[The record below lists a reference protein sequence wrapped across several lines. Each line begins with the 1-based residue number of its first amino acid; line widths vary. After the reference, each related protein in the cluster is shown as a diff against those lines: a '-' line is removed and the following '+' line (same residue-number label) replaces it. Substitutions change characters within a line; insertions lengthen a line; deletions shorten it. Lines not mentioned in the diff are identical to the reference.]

1 MPQLPSRDPFCPN
14 SPWSTVSSGPFEY
27 CQPVIPV
34 AHGALTPL
42 VHASAML
49 LVPATMGFSTVLC
62 LARAPSPFTLVAIH
76 EYLGRTT
83 YFDRLW
89 LLVTLGWIG
98 GAVVQGHAALTL
110 AVGAAALAM
119 AGVHVWLT
127 GPMRRALSPVVEAIL
142 RAGPV
147 TTVSKDGLLVAQRRT
162 PDGFHVPAVESAVRA
177 LGCLLL
183 ACIGL
188 FVSVALVGDRASFG
202 LAFLVGGFWLSLGV
216 IGIDLVQDV
225 WPGTTSEARLAQ
237 CSRYYVQMFEQWKNV
252 GVLAGFG
259 TVLIGAPIAWMGGR
273 AAAPVLAF
281 PLWIGACL
289 AFAIFFNQ
297 VLHRSGWTPNQ
308 LPLPMWVNEYSA
320 TRPLW
325 AHFFTLIHAV
335 MAAALLTGLGA
346 LHPALA

>member
-1 MPQLPSRDPFCPN
+1 M
-14 SPWSTVSSGPFEY
+14 
-27 CQPVIPV
+27 IPV
-34 AHGALTPL
+34 AGDAVTFL
-42 VHASAML
+42 VYASAML

-62 LARAPSPFTLVAIH
+62 LARAPSPFTLVAVH
-76 EYLGRTT
+76 EYLGRTKS
-83 YFDRLW
+83 FDRVW
-89 LLVTLGWIG
+89 LLVAFGWIG
-98 GAVVQGHAALTL
+98 AAVVRGHAPAWTV
-110 AVGAAALAM
+110 AVGAAALAL

-127 GPMRRALSPVVEAIL
+127 GPLRKALAPLVEAIL

-147 TTVSKDGLLVAQRRT
+147 TTVSEDGLFVARRRT
-162 PDGFHVPAVESAVRA
+162 PEHTPVLAVDSAVRA

-188 FVSVALVGDRASFG
+188 FVSVALVWDRASFG
-202 LAFLVGGFWLSLGV
+202 LALLLGGFWLSLGV

-237 CSRYYVQMFEQWKNV
+237 CSRYYVQIFEQWKNL

-259 TVLIGAPIAWMGGR
+259 TVLIGAPIAWAAGR
-273 AAAPVLAF
+273 APAPVLAF

-297 VLHRSGWTPNQ
+297 VLHRNGWARSR
-308 LPLPMWVNEYSA
+308 LPLPVWVNEYSA

-325 AHFFTLIHAV
+325 AHFFTLIHAG
-335 MAAALLTGLGA
+335 MAAALLAGLVA
-346 LHPALA
+346 LHRALA